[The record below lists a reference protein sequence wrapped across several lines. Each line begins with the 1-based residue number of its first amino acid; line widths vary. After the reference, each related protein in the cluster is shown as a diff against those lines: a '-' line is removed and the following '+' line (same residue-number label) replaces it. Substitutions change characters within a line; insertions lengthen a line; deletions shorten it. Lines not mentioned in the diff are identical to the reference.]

1 MKNVIS
7 LLTLCL
13 SASLSAQTITNYN
26 TNTGLPSNDL
36 RDVAI
41 DGSGNVWLASQAGV
55 IKFDGV
61 NAENHTPITHP
72 GLVSSNVM
80 AIAVMDNGDIWAG
93 TDNGVSV
100 FDGTDYVTYSTADGL
115 SNNQVNNIK
124 QAPNGDIWLA
134 TINGATVYSNGVFT
148 AFGSPD
154 IPFGGTTYIAFA
166 DDGDVWL
173 GTGLAGI
180 KVYDGSSFTSI
191 VEADGL
197 INNKIRSIAIDGAQ
211 NKWVATAKGISTFDA
226 NDQFTGNQTRPFI
239 LPAPDT
245 LNPVTDVVLDSQGLV
260 WAGVYVDYLVT
271 EGGVSMYDGNDW
283 AQYELSN
290 GLAGPNVRRL
300 AVDADDAVWVTT
312 SSGLSKISGVR
323 IGIEEEHSS
332 VEFSLYPNPANTEL
346 NVVMTSP
353 ILDRTQVQLFD
364 AQLRLVGTAAVR
376 NGTVLIDI
384 SGFDPGMYVAR
395 VGSAIRKF
403 VVK

>member
-1 MKNVIS
+1 MKSAIS

-13 SASLSAQTITNYN
+13 CASLTAQTITNYN
-26 TNTGLPSNDL
+26 TITGLPSNDL

-41 DGSGNVWLASQAGV
+41 DISGNVWLASQAGV
-55 IKFDGV
+55 IKFDGII
-61 NAENHTPITHP
+61 AENHTPITHP

-80 AIAVMDNGDIWAG
+80 AIAVMDNGDVWAG

-100 FDGTDYVTYSTADGL
+100 FDGIAYTTYSTADGL
-115 SNNQVNNIK
+115 SDNQVTNIK
-124 QAPNGDIWLA
+124 QAPNGDVWLA
-134 TINGATVYSNGVFT
+134 TINGATLYSNGVFT

-226 NDQFTGNQTRPFI
+226 NDQHTGNHTRPFI

-245 LNPVTDVVLDSQGLV
+245 LNPVTDVVLDPQRLV

-271 EGGVSMYDGNDW
+271 EGGVSMYDGNNW
-283 AQYELSN
+283 VQFELSN
-290 GLAGPNVRRL
+290 GLVGPNVRRL
-300 AVDADDAVWVTT
+300 AVDANDAVWVTT
-312 SSGLSKISGVR
+312 SSGLSKITGVQ
-323 IGIEEEHSS
+323 IGIDEDHSS
-332 VEFSLYPNPANTEL
+332 FEFALYPNPANTEL
-346 NVVMTSP
+346 NIVLTSSFQ
-353 ILDRTQVQLFD
+353 DQAQYQLFD
-364 AQLRLVGTAAVR
+364 AQLRLVGSGSAR
-376 NGTVLIDI
+376 NGKVLIDV
-384 SGFDPGMYVAR
+384 SGFDPGMYIAK
-395 VGSAIRKF
+395 VGSATRKF
-403 VVK
+403 VLQ